1 MEANLDDRALVLAIR
16 AGRTEL
22 FAELVRRHA
31 PAVFRIVRAAI
42 RHGADAEDVAQET
55 FLAAYRALD
64 RLRDPRR
71 FRALL
76 VTIASRKVVDHLRRN
91 KTRARFVEL
100 SEEPPA
106 TPAPIE
112 GEAAELWAKVE
123 GVVARLD
130 PSSRLIFALRHHEGL
145 SCVQIAR
152 QLDLKDGT
160 VYSRISRMHAE
171 IRRVLEVAE

>member
-1 MEANLDDRALVLAIR
+1 VVEANLDDRALVLAIR

-22 FAELVRRHA
+22 FAELIRRHA

-42 RHGADAEDVAQET
+42 RHGADAEDVAQEV
-55 FLAAYRALD
+55 FLAAYRAVD
-64 RLRDPRR
+64 RLRDPAR

-76 VTIASRKVVDHLRRN
+76 VTIASRKVIDHLRRN
-91 KTRARFVEL
+91 KTRERFVEL
-100 SEEPPA
+100 AEEPH
-106 TPAPIE
+106 APE
-112 GEAAELWAKVE
+112 DGEAAELWRKVE
-123 GVVARLD
+123 GVVATLD
-130 PSSRLIFALRHHEGL
+130 PRSRLIFALRHHEGL

-152 QLDLKDGT
+152 RLDLKEGT